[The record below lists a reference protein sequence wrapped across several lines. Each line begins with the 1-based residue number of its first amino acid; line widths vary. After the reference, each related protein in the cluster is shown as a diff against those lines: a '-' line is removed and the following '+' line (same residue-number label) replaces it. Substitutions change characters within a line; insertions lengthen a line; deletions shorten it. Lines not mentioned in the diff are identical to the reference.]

1 MINRDGEVISYDLG
15 ENILF
20 SKVNY
25 GENFLIFYDNIN
37 RLKCYEHILR
47 NFIRQ
52 RTGDNS
58 ILFYSAHEKNQLEF
72 NFNIHKFSFNVINED
87 VIHNLKSQLHEC
99 FDEMEKT
106 NKDMLLIADWSMAH
120 GRGVDG
126 CEIFIPFL
134 ESLIKKSQGLNPPGW
149 KKNYRGIKV
158 KTPFTLVNAFA
169 LTNLNDNFIQRIL
182 QLHQRVYILEEK
194 RNTFSL
200 PTISSSTEMIL
211 PNKFNIL
218 PREVLENLVK
228 DNLELIVLLFLEK
241 GDKSGYQ
248 VLKDI
253 ASHFKCILSQGTLY
267 PLLYQ
272 LEKEVKIIKHN
283 GKGREVIYSLPEE
296 TEKQLE
302 LKKETCLESYQYLA
316 SFFEK

>member
-1 MINRDGEVISYDLG
+1 
-15 ENILF
+15 
-20 SKVNY
+20 
-25 GENFLIFYDNIN
+25 
-37 RLKCYEHILR
+37 
-47 NFIRQ
+47 
-52 RTGDNS
+52 
-58 ILFYSAHEKNQLEF
+58 
-72 NFNIHKFSFNVINED
+72 
-87 VIHNLKSQLHEC
+87 
-99 FDEMEKT
+99 
-106 NKDMLLIADWSMAH
+106 LLI
-120 GRGVDG
+120 GRWRARRGGGVDK

-134 ESLIKKSQGLNPPGW
+134 ENLIKKSQGLNPPGW
-149 KKNYRGIKV
+149 KRKYRGIKT

-182 QLHQRVYILEEK
+182 QLHQRTYILEEK
-194 RNTFSL
+194 RNTFLL
-200 PTISSSTEMIL
+200 PTVSPSTETIL

-228 DNLELIVLLFLEK
+228 DNLELIVLLFLEEE
-241 GDKSGYQ
+241 GKSGYQ

-272 LEKEVKIIKHN
+272 LEKEDKIIKQN

-302 LKKETCLESYQYLA
+302 LKKETCLKSYQYLA